1 MTLSNIDT
9 KLEAYKLVHD
19 PTRLFSLLYSKYGD
33 IQEDYYTLVANQ
45 LVFNKSSHLNVFYK
59 ESKILK
65 DKEEYLHR
73 YYHNKESIKRI
84 PKLNDY
90 YKNYHTFFCKATLR
104 NFVLGQI
111 IKNYEDKKAEI
122 FYKNNYD
129 DSNIKNDD
137 NDKSEKCDSSSLSSL
152 DNITYNKIIFDKRN
166 KEIIDKDLDSK
177 NITIT
182 LTLDSLRLNN
192 NDKSSSYKNL
202 ISKRYDSDDKEDSF
216 IQCIKNIVYYQKNKK
231 ITQKFKIL
239 NCEKVSKNHSK
250 GNASKKIYLKI
261 IIKTLII

>member
-1 MTLSNIDT
+1 MTI
-9 KLEAYKLVHD
+9 
-19 PTRLFSLLYSKYGD
+19 
-33 IQEDYYTLVANQ
+33 I
-45 LVFNKSSHLNVFYK
+45 
-59 ESKILK
+59 KIIIL
-65 DKEEYLHR
+65 
-73 YYHNKESIKRI
+73 
-84 PKLNDY
+84 
-90 YKNYHTFFCKATLR
+90 FFCKATLR

-182 LTLDSLRLNN
+182 FN
-192 NDKSSSYKNL
+192 
-202 ISKRYDSDDKEDSF
+202 F
-216 IQCIKNIVYYQKNKK
+216 GF
-231 ITQKFKIL
+231 FKT
-239 NCEKVSKNHSK
+239 K
-250 GNASKKIYLKI
+250 
-261 IIKTLII
+261 